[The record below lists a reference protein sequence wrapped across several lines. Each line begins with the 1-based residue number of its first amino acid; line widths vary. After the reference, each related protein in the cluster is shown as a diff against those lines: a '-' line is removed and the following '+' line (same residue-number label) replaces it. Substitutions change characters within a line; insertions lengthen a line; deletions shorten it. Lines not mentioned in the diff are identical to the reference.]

1 MYERIGRLR
10 TRDATHAPGCVFEGV
25 LYVHAW
31 GRELCEAVRPP
42 SRRPSFVLA
51 EFFIS
56 AVINVK
62 QSTLACSGGAQGRQG
77 ETHETKGLTF
87 TGRRGQTGNEEL

>member
-1 MYERIGRLR
+1 MLHMLLVVYLKGFFTC
-10 TRDATHAPGCVFEGV
+10 TRGDV
-25 LYVHAW
+25 
-31 GRELCEAVRPP
+31 RLCEAVQPP